1 MANTSTASESSSKIS
16 PTTYDALIEPIV
28 QVLEEQAPEVDKE
41 ADSRKLF
48 FIDFVHTLIYG
59 VVSQIKYLRRLAT
72 DLQTSSTARELGISA
87 TPFSTLKD
95 GFERFPASAFGMIF
109 SVLLMNVHWIPIQE
123 IQELGMIYLVDGSL
137 FPAMAN
143 ILWATYSNNHNAIR
157 LHLSFELNR
166 MIPVEFAI
174 GTGTSNE
181 KKFLA
186 SIVKAGITYVADRGY
201 VCFKL
206 FQQIAEKGAFFV
218 IRAKTN
224 LQYSSVKSLQITSVP
239 QKLFRAVTDAI
250 VTLDNDDS
258 GNQYRLVTFSIFNTV
273 YFLLT
278 NRFDLTT
285 FQIMLIYAYRWQVEL
300 IFRFIKRTL
309 NGIHLF
315 NYSQNG
321 VQICF
326 YVLLITS
333 MLQLRLKQICV
344 QLNETNEKP
353 NSHSSSPQK
362 TTDSISTDSQ
372 GNANIPKDVTTA
384 YSFFTRI
391 GENLKKYWKI
401 SCHWLITLKNLLA
414 QPFDTLTIRHLGY
427 G

>member
-1 MANTSTASESSSKIS
+1 MTNAPISAGSIFQIS
-16 PTTYDALIEPIV
+16 PTTFEILIEPIS
-28 QVLEEQAPEVDKE
+28 QPLREQAPQVDKE
-41 ADSRKLF
+41 ADSRKLY
-48 FIDFVHTLIYG
+48 FIDFVHTLIYA

-72 DLQTSSTARELGISA
+72 DLQSSSIARDLGIPA

-95 GFERFPASAFGMIF
+95 GFERFPASAFGMLF
-109 SVLLMNVHWIPIQE
+109 SALLMNVYWIPIQE

-143 ILWATYSNNHNAIR
+143 ILWTTYGSNHNAIR

-186 SIVKAGITYVADRGY
+186 SIVKEGITYVADRGY

-206 FQQIAEKGAFFV
+206 FGEIVAKGAFFV

-224 LQYSSVKSLQITSVP
+224 LQFRKVKSLQITSVP
-239 QKLFRAVTDAI
+239 QKLFRAVTDSV

-258 GNQYRLVTFSIFNTV
+258 ENQYRLVTFTIFNTV
-273 YFLLT
+273 YYLLT

-285 FQIMLIYAYRWQVEL
+285 FQIMLIYAYRWQIEL
-300 IFRFIKRTL
+300 IFRFLKRTL

-326 YVLLITS
+326 YALLITS
-333 MLQLRLKQICV
+333 MLQLRLKQVCV
-344 QLNETNEKP
+344 QLNDANEKTKP
-353 NSHSSSPQK
+353 HSSSPRK
-362 TTDSISTDSQ
+362 TSDSISTDSD
-372 GNANIPKDVTTA
+372 GKAIIPKDVTTP
-384 YSFFTRI
+384 YSFITRI

-414 QPFDTLTIRHLGY
+414 QPFDATTIRRLGY

>member
-1 MANTSTASESSSKIS
+1 MANTTKSSETSPRIS
-16 PTTYDALIEPIV
+16 ATTFDALIEPIV
-28 QVLEEQAPEVDKE
+28 RVLKEQASEVDKE

-72 DLQTSSTARELGISA
+72 DLQTSSTARDLGIPA

-95 GFERFPASAFGMIF
+95 GFERFPASAFGVLF
-109 SVLLMNVHWIPIQE
+109 SSLLMNVHWLPIQE

-137 FPAMAN
+137 FPAMTN
-143 ILWATYSNNHNAIR
+143 ILWATYSSNHNAIR

-174 GTGTSNE
+174 GPGTSNE
-181 KKFLA
+181 KKFLS

-206 FQQIAEKGAFFV
+206 FEQIVEKGAFFV

-224 LQYSSVKSLQITSVP
+224 LKFSTVKSLQITSVP
-239 QKLFRAVTDAI
+239 HKLFRAITDSV
-250 VTLDNDDS
+250 VTLDNDNS
-258 GNQYRLVTFSIFNTV
+258 ENQYRLVTFTIFNTV

-300 IFRFIKRTL
+300 IFRFLKRTL

-326 YVLLITS
+326 YALLITS

-344 QLNETNEKP
+344 QLNEENKKSDTQ
-353 NSHSSSPQK
+353 SPK
-362 TTDSISTDSQ
+362 TINPISIDSDGKS
-372 GNANIPKDVTTA
+372 NIPKDVTTP
-384 YSFFTRI
+384 YSFITRI

-414 QPFDTLTIRHLGY
+414 QPFDTVTIRRLGY